1 VNPWRIHWESTYCR
15 RQNIKHTGHV
25 AAGIVS
31 RPRLANVEILYLVLV
46 LLVVTRVFAE
56 LAERVG
62 LPALVGELVAGV
74 ALGLILARSYDSL
87 ALLGSA
93 CQSESYN
100 SLVSLGMFF
109 LMLLAGIRMEPL
121 EFARISKSAILVAL
135 GGMIV
140 PVGAGFALG
149 MAVIP
154 DSPFRVVQ
162 SLFIGTALA
171 ITAVPVAVRIFM
183 DLDQLNSLVGRTV
196 IAAALWDDLLSLF
209 LLALLLAVIGENFSS
224 TLGSGAVLLLIGKV
238 LLFFAVT
245 VPIGLFVF
253 PNLGRYLRH
262 LHFPEVEFSMLLI
275 GALAYAIFA
284 ELMGLH
290 FILGAFLAGMFF
302 HSNSVDPGVYKRVE
316 QQMSGIT
323 SGFLAPIFFVSVGLH
338 LDFSAVSQ
346 VPGFVAVLILI
357 AFASKLLGSGLP
369 AYWLGLSKRESL
381 MVGVGM
387 SGRGAVEL
395 IVAGIA
401 LEAGLFLHP
410 QPTPVIV
417 ESLYSAIVLMA
428 LVTTIV
434 TPIVLRWI
442 APKNGH

>member
-1 VNPWRIHWESTYCR
+1 MEV
-15 RQNIKHTGHV
+15 
-25 AAGIVS
+25 
-31 RPRLANVEILYLVLV
+31 LYLILV
-46 LLVVTRVFAE
+46 LLVVTRIFAE

-74 ALGLILARSYDSL
+74 ALGLLLGRSYDAL

-93 CQSESYN
+93 CQSESYT

-121 EFARISKSAILVAL
+121 EFARVSRSAILVAL

-140 PVGAGFALG
+140 PVAAGFALG

-154 DSPFRVVQ
+154 DSPFRLVQ

-171 ITAVPVAVRIFM
+171 ITAVPVAVRVFM
-183 DLDQLNSLVGRTV
+183 DLGQLNSLVGKTV

-209 LLALLLAVIGENFSS
+209 LLVALLAVIGENGSS
-224 TLGSGAVLLLIGKV
+224 AAGSGIVLLLIGKV
-238 LLFFAVT
+238 LVFFVVT
-245 VPIGLFVF
+245 IPVGIFVF
-253 PNLGRYLRH
+253 PWLGKYLKN
-262 LHFPEVEFSMLLI
+262 LHFPEVEFSILLI

-284 ELMGLH
+284 EVMGLH
-290 FILGAFLAGMFF
+290 FIIGAFLAGMFF
-302 HSNSVDPGVYKRVE
+302 HAKAVDASVYKRVE

-323 SGFLAPIFFVSVGLH
+323 SGFLAPIFFVSIGLH

-346 VPGFVAVLILI
+346 VPGFVAALILI
-357 AFASKLLGSGLP
+357 AFVSKLAGSGLP

-381 MVGVGM
+381 MVGIGM

-401 LEAGLFLHP
+401 LEAGLFLKP

-417 ESLYSAIVLMA
+417 ESLFSAIVLMA
-428 LVTTIV
+428 LVTTV
-434 TPIVLRWI
+434 LMPIVLRWM
-442 APKNGH
+442 APK

>member
-1 VNPWRIHWESTYCR
+1 M
-15 RQNIKHTGHV
+15 
-25 AAGIVS
+25 
-31 RPRLANVEILYLVLV
+31 EILFLVLV

-56 LAERVG
+56 LAERAG

-121 EFARISKSAILVAL
+121 EFARISRSAILVAL

-140 PVGAGFALG
+140 PVSVGFALG

-183 DLDQLNSLVGRTV
+183 DLDQLNSVVGRTV

-209 LLALLLAVIGENFSS
+209 LLALLLAVIGENYSS
-224 TLGSGAVLLLIGKV
+224 ALGTGAVLLLIGKV

-253 PNLGRYLRH
+253 PNLGKYLRH
-262 LHFPEVEFSMLLI
+262 LHFPEVDFSMLLI

-302 HSNSVDPGVYKRVE
+302 HSKAVDADVYKRVE

-346 VPGFVAVLILI
+346 VPGFVTVLILI

-381 MVGVGM
+381 MVGIGM

-434 TPIVLRWI
+434 TPIVLRLI
-442 APKNGH
+442 APKSGQ